1 MLDINLDDLAGGE
14 LGIQFQAAAK
24 KVIENLLDPNTPYKN
39 KRGITIKLTFEQNE
53 QRNDV
58 TVGVQVE
65 TKLSPRSPIKTQMA
79 IGKDLRTKELFV
91 EEYGKGIRGQVRMED
106 LPTDGNGNILIEGKT
121 ADPETGEIVD

>member
-1 MLDINLDDLAGGE
+1 MFDINLDDLAGGE

-24 KVIENLLDPNTPYKN
+24 KVVENLLDPNTPYKN
-39 KRGITIKLTFEQNE
+39 KRGITIKHTFEQNE

-91 EEYGKGIRGQVRMED
+91 EEYGKGIRGQMRMED

-121 ADPETGEIVD
+121 ADPETGEIID

>member
-1 MLDINLDDLAGGE
+1 MFDINLDDLAGGE

-24 KVIENLLDPNTPYKN
+24 KVVENLLDPNTPYKN

-91 EEYGKGIRGQVRMED
+91 EEYGKGIRGQMRMED

-121 ADPETGEIVD
+121 ADPETGEIID

>member
-1 MLDINLDDLAGGE
+1 MFDINLDDLAGGE

-39 KRGITIKLTFEQNE
+39 KREITIKLTFEQNE

-58 TVGVQVE
+58 TVGVQVK

-91 EEYGKGIRGQVRMED
+91 EEYGKGIRGQMRMED

>member
-1 MLDINLDDLAGGE
+1 MFEINLDDLAGGE
-14 LGIQFQAAAK
+14 LGEQFQAAAQ
-24 KVIENLLDPNTPYKN
+24 KVVENLLDPNTPYKN
-39 KRGITIKLTFEQNE
+39 KRGITIKLTFEQTE

-91 EEYGKGIRGQVRMED
+91 EEYGKGIRGQIKMD
-106 LPTDGNGNILIEGKT
+106 DYPKD
-121 ADPETGEIVD
+121 

>member
-1 MLDINLDDLAGGE
+1 MFDINLDDLAGGE
-14 LGIQFQAAAK
+14 LGVQFQAAAK

-91 EEYGKGIRGQVRMED
+91 EEYGKGIRGQMRMED

-121 ADPETGEIVD
+121 ADPETGEIID

>member
-1 MLDINLDDLAGGE
+1 MFDINLDDLAGGE

-91 EEYGKGIRGQVRMED
+91 EEYGKGIRGQMRMED

-121 ADPETGEIVD
+121 ADPETGEIID

>member
-1 MLDINLDDLAGGE
+1 MFDINLDDLAGGE
-14 LGIQFQAAAK
+14 LGVQFQAAAK

-91 EEYGKGIRGQVRMED
+91 EEYGKGIRGQMRMED

>member
-1 MLDINLDDLAGGE
+1 MFDINLDDLAGGE

>member
-1 MLDINLDDLAGGE
+1 MFDINLDDLAGGE

-24 KVIENLLDPNTPYKN
+24 KVVENLLDPNTPYKN

-91 EEYGKGIRGQVRMED
+91 EEYGKGIRGQMRMED